1 MNKIVNKFLLAEE
14 FIPELRLRQPGFT
27 YSVCWCF
34 LNSLKGFKIQRNR
47 RLKQKGWAEK
57 GPSDFISSLR
67 YFIALNFCRNF
78 TDVALNSN
86 WYN

>member
-1 MNKIVNKFLLAEE
+1 MRQLQENTANKNSSVRKTKQNRLILVSSCKLKMNKTVNKFLLAEE

-47 RLKQKGWAEK
+47 RLKQKG
-57 GPSDFISSLR
+57 
-67 YFIALNFCRNF
+67 
-78 TDVALNSN
+78 
-86 WYN
+86 

>member
-1 MNKIVNKFLLAEE
+1 MRQLQENTANKNSSVRKTKQNRLILVSSCKLKMNKIVNKFLFAEE

-47 RLKQKGWAEK
+47 RLKQKG
-57 GPSDFISSLR
+57 
-67 YFIALNFCRNF
+67 
-78 TDVALNSN
+78 
-86 WYN
+86 

>member
-1 MNKIVNKFLLAEE
+1 MRQLQENTANKNSSVRKTKQNRLILVSSCKLKMNKIVNKFLLAEE

-47 RLKQKGWAEK
+47 RFKQQG
-57 GPSDFISSLR
+57 
-67 YFIALNFCRNF
+67 
-78 TDVALNSN
+78 
-86 WYN
+86 